1 VATWLKRLGELSG
14 RRGRALYHPLR
25 LALTGREHGPEL
37 KLLLSLIGRD
47 RASCRLRGQTA

>member
-1 VATWLKRLGELSG
+1 VATWLKRLGELTG

-37 KLLLSLIGRD
+37 KLLLPLIGRD
-47 RASCRLRGQTA
+47 RASSRLRGQTA